1 MNLKYVSGFFF
12 CCILVAVMISCNNLK
27 EADAQEKV
35 SNLSSSIESVLTEIN
50 KKIETAIYN
59 ADYETLLKFYTDDA
73 IVASDFQPAIKGKDA
88 IRESYIKQKK
98 EGTKFHS
105 FNAKAEKIRE
115 VNNDIYEYG
124 TYGLSVSSNETKHP
138 YAFTGSYFMI
148 WEKQKNDAYL
158 IKYLISNLDFN
169 PCNDFY

>member
-1 MNLKYVSGFFF
+1 MKLKYVSGFIF
-12 CCILVAVMISCNNLK
+12 CCILIAVMISCNNLK
-27 EADAQEKV
+27 ETDAQEKE
-35 SNLSSSIESVLTEIN
+35 SNQSSTIESAL
-50 KKIETAIYN
+50 IETNRQIEKAIYDS
-59 ADYETLLKFYTDDA
+59 DYEKLINFYTDDA
-73 IVASDFQPAIKGKDA
+73 IVASDFQPAIKEKDA
-88 IRESYIKQKK
+88 IRSSYLKQEK

-105 FNAKAEKIRE
+105 FNAKADKIWQ

-148 WEKQKNDAYL
+148 WEKQKNDGYL
-158 IKYLISNLDFN
+158 IKYMISNLDFD